1 MSTDSLWTILNGK
14 WDGKG
19 MNDQS
24 TTNYSD
30 HHYETYKLALYK
42 ICARVLAKA
51 LPSGV
56 DDKITAAQAS
66 NGGIRTTYDSN
77 GNFTLD
83 QIGNCET
90 NQASVSE

>member
-1 MSTDSLWTILNGK
+1 MSTDSLWTTLNGK

-66 NGGIRTTYDSN
+66 NG
-77 GNFTLD
+77 
-83 QIGNCET
+83 E
-90 NQASVSE
+90 